1 MRSKIHRATMTRAVI
16 GLQGS
21 CGIVPEFLRAANLAL
36 GEMVRADAD
45 NRVREQA
52 AIA

>member
-1 MRSKIHRATMTRAVI
+1 VI
-16 GLQGS
+16 LITYAQ
-21 CGIVPEFLRAANLAL
+21 VDERELRDFKPT
-36 GEMVRADAD
+36 VVHVDAD

>member
-1 MRSKIHRATMTRAVI
+1 MRSKIHRATMMRVAI

-21 CGIVPEFLRAANLAL
+21 CGIAPEFMRAANLAA
-36 GEMVRADAD
+36 GEMMRAVAG